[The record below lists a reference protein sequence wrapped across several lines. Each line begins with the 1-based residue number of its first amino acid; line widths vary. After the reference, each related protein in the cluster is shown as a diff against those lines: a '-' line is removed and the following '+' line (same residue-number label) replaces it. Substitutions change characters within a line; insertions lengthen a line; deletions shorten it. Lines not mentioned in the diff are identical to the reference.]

1 MGRIRTQDID
11 IQRKRLARE
20 SGTVRKD
27 WGGRLPIALCY
38 PNSYAVGMCNLGF
51 QSVYALFNSAR
62 EFVCERVFAEP
73 VLIGSRSAGRGDWT
87 GDDRYQIESRLQAV
101 GEPLSVESQR
111 PLSDFAVVAF
121 SLSFELD
128 YFNIGD
134 VLRRAG
140 IPPLAADRTET
151 DPIVIAGGPAASGNP
166 EPVAPMLDA
175 LIVGE
180 VEPVIDGL
188 QDVFLGG
195 GDRWEQID
203 RLARLPGVYVP
214 AKYSVSYSADG
225 SISGLDRLGDDV
237 ALPVARLNARN
248 VNEFQTMS
256 AVLSPDIELGDMFL
270 IEMTRGCARGCRFC
284 LAGYTSLPVRH
295 RHVDHLIEG
304 IQHGMQQRKR
314 IGLISAATSDHPQ
327 LEQLLARMLDIGAN
341 VSLSS
346 LRIDRISPFLVETL
360 VRSGTRTITLAPE
373 AGSQRMRD
381 VINKRLTHEQIV
393 HAAELAGRGGIPNI
407 KLYFIVGLPGETDED
422 VRELAA
428 LSAEILVRA
437 REHNRTA
444 RVAVNLS
451 PHVPKAQ
458 TAFQWEPMA
467 EVETN
472 MQRIKLV
479 QRALGPVGID
489 VRFEAPASQRV
500 QAILARGDRRL
511 APVLLETQRLQQFE
525 ANVRRHGLDPDWYL
539 GSMDPNGI
547 MPWSAVST
555 GVPEWYL
562 KQEFG
567 RARGLGGQQI
577 PMLDLPPKAAAVVE
591 KARVLGAAADAP
603 LTPRALPEVEGAV
616 A

>member
-1 MGRIRTQDID
+1 M
-11 IQRKRLARE
+11 QRKRLTRE
-20 SGTVRKD
+20 QGTIRKD

-51 QSVYALFNSAR
+51 QSVYSLFNSAR
-62 EFVCERVFAEP
+62 GFVCERVFAEP
-73 VLIGSRSAGRGDWT
+73 VLIGSSSAGRGDWT
-87 GDDRYQIESRLQAV
+87 GDESYRIQSRLEAL

-111 PLSDFAVVAF
+111 PLGDFSVVAF

-140 IPPLAADRTET
+140 IAPLAMDRVET
-151 DPIVIAGGPAASGNP
+151 DPIVIAGGPAVSGNP

-175 LIVGE
+175 VIVGE
-180 VEPVIDGL
+180 VEPVMAGL
-188 QDVFLGG
+188 QEVFLGG
-195 GDRWEQID
+195 GSRADQIA
-203 RLARLPGVYVP
+203 RLAKLPGVYVP
-214 AKYSVSYSADG
+214 AQYSIGYTSAGTIERVTPADPE
-225 SISGLDRLGDDV
+225 V

-248 VNEFQTMS
+248 VNDFHTMS

-270 IEMTRGCARGCRFC
+270 VEMTRGCARGCRFC

-295 RHVDHLIEG
+295 RQVDHLIEAV
-304 IQHGMQQRKR
+304 QHGVGLRKR

-327 LEQLLARMLDIGAN
+327 LEQLLARMLEVGAD

-346 LRIDRISPFLVETL
+346 LRIDRISPFLVEAL
-360 VRSGTRTITLAPE
+360 VRSGTKTITLAPE

-393 HAAELAGRGGIPNI
+393 QAAELAGRGGIPKV
-407 KLYFIVGLPGETDED
+407 KLYFIVGLPGETDDD

-428 LSAEILVRA
+428 LSSEILART
-437 REHNRTA
+437 REHQRGA

-458 TAFQWEPMA
+458 TAFQWEAMA
-467 EVETN
+467 PVETSSR
-472 MQRIKLV
+472 RIKLV
-479 QRALGPVGID
+479 QRALGSLGID
-489 VRFEAPASQRV
+489 VRFEAPAAQRV

-525 ANVRRHGLDPDWYL
+525 PNLKKHGLDPEFYL
-539 GSMDPNGI
+539 GAMDPNGI
-547 MPWSAVST
+547 MPWSLVST

-567 RARGLGGQQI
+567 RARGIGGQEI
-577 PMLDLPPKAAAVVE
+577 PTLDLPPKAAAVVE
-591 KARVLGAAADAP
+591 AARLA
-603 LTPRALPEVEGAV
+603 GAV

>member
-1 MGRIRTQDID
+1 MGRIRSQDVE

-20 SGTVRKD
+20 QGTIRKD
-27 WGGRLPIALCY
+27 WGGRVPIALCY

-62 EFVCERVFAEP
+62 DFVCERVFAEP

-87 GDDRYQIESRLQAV
+87 GDDKYQIELRLEAA

-111 PLSDFAVVAF
+111 PLTDFQVVAF

-134 VLRRAG
+134 VLGRAG
-140 IPPLAADRTET
+140 IAPLAADRGET
-151 DPIVIAGGPAASGNP
+151 DPIVIAGGPAVAGNP
-166 EPVAPMLDA
+166 EPVALMLDA
-175 LIVGE
+175 VVVGE
-180 VEPVIDGL
+180 VEPVMAGL
-188 QDVFLGG
+188 QDVFVGG
-195 GDRWEQID
+195 GSRAEQIE

-214 AKYSVSYSADG
+214 AQYAIGYSSTGTIDQVKPVHDE
-225 SISGLDRLGDDV
+225 L

-248 VNEFQTMS
+248 VNDFQTMS
-256 AVLSPDIELGDMFL
+256 TVLSPDIELGDMFL
-270 IEMTRGCARGCRFC
+270 LEMTRGCARGCRFC

-295 RHVDHLIEG
+295 RNVDHLIDG
-304 IQHGMQQRKR
+304 VKHGLQLRKR
-314 IGLISAATSDHPQ
+314 VGLISAATSDHPQ
-327 LEQLLARMLDIGAN
+327 LEQLLARMMDAGAE

-346 LRIDRISPFLVETL
+346 LRIDRISDFLVEAL
-360 VRSGTRTITLAPE
+360 VRSGTKTITLAPE

-393 HAAELAGRGGIPNI
+393 QAAVLAGKGGIPKA
-407 KLYFIVGLPGETDED
+407 KLYFIVGLPGETDDD

-428 LSAEILVRA
+428 LSAEILSSMRA
-437 REHNRTA
+437 YNRGA

-458 TAFQWEPMA
+458 TAYQWEPMA
-467 EVETN
+467 PVQTSDE
-472 MQRIKLV
+472 RIKLV
-479 QRALGPVGID
+479 QRMLGPLGID

-511 APVLLETQRLQQFE
+511 TPVLLETQRLQQFE
-525 ANVRRHGLDPDWYL
+525 SNLKKHGLDPEFYL
-539 GSMDPNGI
+539 GAMDPNGI
-547 MPWSAVST
+547 MPWSLVST

-567 RARGLGGQQI
+567 RSRGIGGQEV
-577 PMLDLPPKAAAVVE
+577 PFLGLPAKAAAVVE
-591 KARVLGAAADAP
+591 AARLAGSAA
-603 LTPRALPEVEGAV
+603 
-616 A
+616 

>member
-1 MGRIRTQDID
+1 MGRIRTQDVQ
-11 IQRKRLARE
+11 IQRQRLARE
-20 SGTVRKD
+20 QGTVRKD

-51 QSVYALFNSAR
+51 QSVYSLFNGTR

-73 VLIGSRSAGRGDWT
+73 VLIGSRSAGRDDWT
-87 GDDRYQIESRLQAV
+87 GDDQYRIEKRLASA

-111 PLSDFAVVAF
+111 PLTDFSVVAF

-134 VLRRAG
+134 MLRRAG
-140 IPPLAADRTET
+140 IAALSKDRADT
-151 DPIVIAGGPAASGNP
+151 DPIVIAGGPAVSGNP

-175 LIVGE
+175 VVVGE
-180 VEPVIDGL
+180 VEPVIDSL
-188 QDVFLGG
+188 REVLLGG
-195 GDRWEQID
+195 GSRWEQIQH
-203 RLARLPGVYVP
+203 LARLPGVYVP
-214 AKYSVSYSADG
+214 ALYDIAYRADD
-225 SISGLDRLGDDV
+225 SIERVTPAAPDL

-248 VNEFQTMS
+248 VNDFLTMS
-256 AVLSPDIELGDMFL
+256 AVLSPDVELGDMFL
-270 IEMTRGCARGCRFC
+270 LEMTRGCARGCRFC

-295 RHVDHLIEG
+295 RQVDHLMQG
-304 IQHGMQQRKR
+304 VKHGLEFRKR

-327 LEQLLARMLDIGAN
+327 LEALLERMLQAGAD

-346 LRIDRISPFLVETL
+346 LRIDRITPFLVEAL
-360 VRSGTRTITLAPE
+360 VRSGTKTITLAPE

-393 HAAELAGRGGIPNI
+393 TAARLAGEGGIPKA
-407 KLYFIVGLPGETDED
+407 KLYFIVGLPGETDDD

-428 LSAEILVRA
+428 LSGEVLAAMRQA
-437 REHNRTA
+437 NRGA

-458 TAFQWEPMA
+458 TAFQWEPM
-467 EVETN
+467 ESVETSN
-472 MQRIKLV
+472 ERIRIV
-479 QRALGPVGID
+479 QRAAAPLGID

-511 APVLLETQRLQQFE
+511 APVLLDTQRLQHFE
-525 ANVRRHGLDPDWYL
+525 ANMRRHGLDPAHYL
-539 GSMDPNGI
+539 GQMDPNGI
-547 MPWSAVST
+547 MPWSLVST

-567 RARGLGGQQI
+567 RARGLGGLEV
-577 PMLDLPPKAAAVVE
+577 PTLDLPPKAAAVVE
-591 KARVLGAAADAP
+591 AARQ
-603 LTPRALPEVEGAV
+603 RAAV
-616 A
+616 AVA